1 VTRYDAVVVGAG
13 PAGSVAAL
21 VLARGGARVA
31 LADKAAFPRDKA
43 CGDLI
48 GPRGVQVLADLGVTV
63 PDAGHGSDLLA
74 VGPSGRRSRLPA
86 FTGRSYPG
94 HGIVVPRTAFDHA
107 LREAALAAGA
117 VGVRARIT
125 AVDRDS
131 GGTVRAVLTGDGQR
145 LAGDVIIGA
154 DGALSPVARLA
165 GMLDPEAALWGFA
178 VRAYIPGEV
187 PLPLLC
193 LLEAAPWRI
202 YPGYGWLFPGA
213 DGQANVGIGIG
224 MGGTRRSAPLRDDL
238 DGFTALLRS
247 RGDLRQEAEPGP
259 VIGGWLRM
267 GGTGTPPAAGNVL
280 LAGDAA
286 GLINPLQGEGIAP
299 AMISGRL
306 AAEAVLADPCRAG
319 PAYAGA
325 LTEAFGHYLPGA
337 SALQRALLRRPR
349 AASAS
354 MRLITAPGIRRLVA
368 STWSIYWNGLAD
380 GASPRPAAWAARALE
395 KTATVLARGSTPLPQ
410 GQAPGPHGPEPP
422 AGVEAA

>member
-1 VTRYDAVVVGAG
+1 VTSSRYDAVVVGAG

-48 GPRGVQVLADLGVTV
+48 GPRGVQMLADLGLTV
-63 PDAGHGSDLLA
+63 PDAGRGSDLLA

-94 HGIVVPRTAFDHA
+94 HGIVVPRVAFDHA

-117 VGVRARIT
+117 VGVRARVT
-125 AVDRDS
+125 EVEH
-131 GGTVRAVLTGDGQR
+131 GPEGTVRAVLGSDGQR

-165 GMLDPEAALWGFA
+165 GMLDPPAALWGFA
-178 VRAYIPGEV
+178 VRAYVPGEV
-187 PLPLLC
+187 PLPLLV
-193 LLEAAPWRI
+193 LLESAPWRI

-224 MGGTRRSAPLRDDL
+224 MGGSRHAAPLRGDL
-238 DGFTALLRS
+238 DRFTTLLRS
-247 RGDLRQEAEPGP
+247 RGDLRPAAEPGP

-267 GGTGTPPAAGNVL
+267 GGTGAPPAAGNVL
-280 LAGDAA
+280 LVGDAA

-299 AMISGRL
+299 AMISARL

-319 PAYAGA
+319 PAYARA
-325 LTEAFGHYLPGA
+325 LAEAFGRYLPGA
-337 SALQRALLRRPR
+337 SALQRALLHRPW

-354 MRLITAPGIRRLVA
+354 MRLVTAPVVRRLVA

-380 GASPRPAAWAARALE
+380 GAQPRPAAWAARGVESMTTRLAL
-395 KTATVLARGSTPLPQ
+395 LNRGGDP
-410 GQAPGPHGPEPP
+410 PEPP
-422 AGVEAA
+422 AGGKAP